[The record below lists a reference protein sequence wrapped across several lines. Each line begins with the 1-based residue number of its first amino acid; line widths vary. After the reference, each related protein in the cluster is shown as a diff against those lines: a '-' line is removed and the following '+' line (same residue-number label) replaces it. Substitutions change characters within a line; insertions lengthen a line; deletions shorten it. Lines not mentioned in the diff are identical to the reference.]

1 MPLGLHDLTTPTPD
15 GNGTFTLDVPDG
27 WQQGRGAF
35 GGLVLG
41 SLARAS
47 MMSEP
52 DGSRTLR
59 SLTGELPG
67 AVPVGRS
74 TITVE
79 TLRRGSGAST
89 LHARLVHEGEVFA
102 AATAVLGKTRVAD
115 DGVPVA
121 GKEPKGPPWQAVTP
135 IPIGPPMGPAF
146 ALHYEFRPTGPMPFA
161 GGNVAV
167 CEGYVR
173 PRVRPK
179 KLSVTDLVAM
189 VDAYWPAIFSVTNA
203 PRPMGTIGFAFQVL
217 VDPETLDPE
226 VPLFHRGTQLGASEG
241 FVAELRE
248 LYTFEGTKVAVNLQT
263 LAIIR

>member
-1 MPLGLHDLTTPTPD
+1 MTAGLHDLTTPVPD
-15 GNGTFTLDVPDG
+15 GIGTFTLDVPDG

-41 SLARAS
+41 ALARAS
-47 MMSEP
+47 IMSEP
-52 DGSRTLR
+52 DVSRTLR

-74 TITVE
+74 TIAVE

-89 LHARLVHEGEVFA
+89 LHARLVHDGEVFA
-102 AATAVLGKTRVAD
+102 AATMVLGKTRVTD
-115 DGVPVA
+115 DGMPEGVH
-121 GKEPKGPPWQAVTP
+121 EPKGPPWEAVTP

-146 ALHYEFRPTGPMPFA
+146 ALHYEYRPTGPMPFA
-161 GGNVAV
+161 GGNVAL

-189 VDAYWPAIFSVTNA
+189 VDAYWPAIFSVTSA

-241 FVAELRE
+241 FVSELRE
-248 LYTFEGTKVAVNLQT
+248 LYTYEGKKVAVNLQT